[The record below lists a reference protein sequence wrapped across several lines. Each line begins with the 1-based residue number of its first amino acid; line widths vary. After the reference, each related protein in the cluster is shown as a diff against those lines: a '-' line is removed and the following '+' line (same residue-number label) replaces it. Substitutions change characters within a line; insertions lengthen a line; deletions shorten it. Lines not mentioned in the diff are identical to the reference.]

1 MSEPKRLY
9 FETNGVKKSSS
20 EPSAADTRKTIR
32 LELNLSTA
40 ESYPQFNYL
49 DLVAA
54 EKVKKKCTSTKPK
67 KNNHQNELLF
77 VCDVDA
83 RNEEKSILRY
93 CDGTFSPLARLH
105 LFFFLS
111 FASTVVCTVQYKQ
124 AVVDCLVVRGLCV
137 AAVAATTYN
146 RFIRLALYC
155 VCRATTV

>member
-1 MSEPKRLY
+1 MSEPKRVY

-54 EKVKKKCTSTKPK
+54 EKVKKKKNDAHRQNRTK
-67 KNNHQNELLF
+67 KNNHQNELF

-93 CDGTFSPLARLH
+93 CDGTFLSSRSLTSI
-105 LFFFLS
+105 FLS
-111 FASTVVCTVQYKQ
+111 
-124 AVVDCLVVRGLCV
+124 LL
-137 AAVAATTYN
+137 
-146 RFIRLALYC
+146 RFQLSCARYSINSP
-155 VCRATTV
+155 